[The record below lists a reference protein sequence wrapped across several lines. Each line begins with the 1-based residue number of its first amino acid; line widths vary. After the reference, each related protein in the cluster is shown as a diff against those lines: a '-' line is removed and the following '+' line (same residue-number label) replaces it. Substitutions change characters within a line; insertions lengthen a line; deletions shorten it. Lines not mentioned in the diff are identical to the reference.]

1 MDGARIRSCCG
12 RAQHEW
18 MVAAEERNQ
27 RGATRRPPIAIR
39 TTGSSFLT
47 TPPRHRAH
55 PPPQST
61 VRVSAVRAWRT
72 AKPDS
77 RAESRQHVRPASP
90 FRLLSASRWPAVGAG
105 GAGSAG
111 RPRPAARLRTRPGLR
126 GVGRRRRCPSRLV
139 PVHRLRGACVRR
151 ACPWAAVRAPRR
163 PTSRVTRIDR
173 ACIQFSQPVRHSPGS
188 PRAPCMLC
196 KPSRKP

>member
-1 MDGARIRSCCG
+1 
-12 RAQHEW
+12 
-18 MVAAEERNQ
+18 MVAAEERNR

-61 VRVSAVRAWRT
+61 VRVSAVRARRT

-151 ACPWAAVRAPRR
+151 ACPWARPCACARARR
-163 PTSRVTRIDR
+163 PQSPGQNDR
-173 ACIQFSQPVRHSPGS
+173 ASIQFSQSVRHSPLTPGS
-188 PRAPCMLC
+188 LHVV
-196 KPSRKP
+196 

>member
-1 MDGARIRSCCG
+1 MERGSVR
-12 RAQHEW
+12 
-18 MVAAEERNQ
+18 AEERNTNGWLL
-27 RGATRRPPIAIR
+27 RKSATDAVRRDDPRFAIR

-47 TPPRHRAH
+47 APPRHRAH

-61 VRVSAVRAWRT
+61 VRVSVVRARRT

-151 ACPWAAVRAPRR
+151 ACPWARPCARPDVLNRRVRMIA
-163 PTSRVTRIDR
+163 R
-173 ACIQFSQPVRHSPGS
+173 AYNLVNPLDTHRS
-188 PRAPCMLC
+188 PRAPCM
-196 KPSRKP
+196 